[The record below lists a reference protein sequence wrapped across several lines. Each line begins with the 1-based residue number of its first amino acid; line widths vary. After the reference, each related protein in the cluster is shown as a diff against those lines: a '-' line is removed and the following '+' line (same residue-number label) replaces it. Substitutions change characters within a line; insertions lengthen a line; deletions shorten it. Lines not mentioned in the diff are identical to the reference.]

1 MRPLET
7 RTRAVSIGVVAK
19 KIQSKIR
26 TQKQMNK
33 RYRESFGRVLLRREA
48 D

>member
-1 MRPLET
+1 MET
-7 RTRAVSIGVVAK
+7 TGDTDYSSFGGVVAK

-33 RYRESFGRVLLRREA
+33 EYRQSFGRVLLRREA